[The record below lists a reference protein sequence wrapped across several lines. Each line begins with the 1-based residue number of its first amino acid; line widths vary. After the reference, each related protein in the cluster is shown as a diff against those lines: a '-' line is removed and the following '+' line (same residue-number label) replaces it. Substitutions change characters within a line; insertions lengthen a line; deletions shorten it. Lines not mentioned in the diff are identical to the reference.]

1 MSEIN
6 NLKGHIIKDG
16 KVVYS
21 EQIENGLHFAIV
33 LMYEPF
39 YSGKNTANHQN
50 SSQLMCEATMTNGNK
65 HTWGNGV
72 MSLDE
77 ASMTEIA
84 DDNGKFKPL
93 RDELKTKDG
102 FRVWQKDYSY
112 NEYEEEREGKKVKVK
127 TRRVSWLV
135 EVPKQN
141 LLRYC
146 KID

>member
-1 MSEIN
+1 MSAIN

-21 EQIENGLHFAIV
+21 EQIENGLHFAVV

-39 YSGKNTANHQN
+39 YNGKNTANHQN
-50 SSQLMCEATMTNGNK
+50 SSQLMCEAVMTTGNK

-72 MSLDE
+72 MSLDN
-77 ASMTEIA
+77 ASVIEKIEV
-84 DDNGKFKPL
+84 NEKWKPL
-93 RDELKTKDG
+93 REELKTKDG
-102 FRVWQKDYSY
+102 FKVWQKDYQY
-112 NEYEEEREGKKVKVK
+112 NEYEEEKDGKKVKVK
-127 TRRVSWLV
+127 TRRIIWLV
-135 EVPKQN
+135 EVPKLD

>member
-1 MSEIN
+1 MSAIN

-21 EQIENGLHFAIV
+21 EQIENGLHFSVV

-39 YSGKNTANHQN
+39 YDGKNAANHQN
-50 SSQLMCEATMTNGNK
+50 SSQLMCEATMTTGNK

-77 ASMTEIA
+77 ASIIEKA
-84 DDNGKFKPL
+84 DDNGKFKLL
-93 RDELKTKDG
+93 REELKTKDG
-102 FRVWQKDYSY
+102 FKVWQKDYQY
-112 NEYEEEREGKKVKVK
+112 NEYEEEKDGKKVKVK

-135 EVPKQN
+135 EVPKLD